1 LSKKK
6 NEMVHVKITATVY
19 GKVVK
24 ESEGNI
30 KKKDIGWLAL
40 CEDEIRQKIVKLSYE
55 ITPIP

>member
-1 LSKKK
+1 
-6 NEMVHVKITATVY
+6 MVHVKITATVY